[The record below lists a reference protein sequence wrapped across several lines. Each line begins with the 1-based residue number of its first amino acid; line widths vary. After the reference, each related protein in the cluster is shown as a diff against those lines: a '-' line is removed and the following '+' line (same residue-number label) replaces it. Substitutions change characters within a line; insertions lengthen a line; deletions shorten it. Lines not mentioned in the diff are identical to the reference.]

1 MDKKSSIRSD
11 LIQRRNE
18 LSIELVH
25 QKSRKI
31 CKQVMITPE
40 FLEAD
45 HVLLYADF
53 RHEVDT
59 KEIFDACLAQ
69 KKKVYFP
76 KCIQDT
82 MTFYQIISVMQL
94 ENGYWGIKEPKDL
107 THPYIYNEKDNTLV
121 IIPGVAFDINGYRI
135 GYGKGYYDRFL
146 TDKPYVNKMGLAY
159 SFQMLEQIP
168 KDTYDQKLDKVVT
181 EELVYTFLRI

>member
-1 MDKKSSIRSD
+1 M
-11 LIQRRNE
+11 
-18 LSIELVH
+18 
-25 QKSRKI
+25 
-31 CKQVMITPE
+31 
-40 FLEAD
+40 
-45 HVLLYADF
+45 
-53 RHEVDT
+53 
-59 KEIFDACLAQ
+59 
-69 KKKVYFP
+69 
-76 KCIQDT
+76 
-82 MTFYQIISVMQL
+82 
-94 ENGYWGIKEPKDL
+94 

-168 KDTYDQKLDKVVT
+168 KDTHDQKLDKVVT